1 MLFRSGGIY
10 PTTAGVPQT
19 PQHALAALLEAASNG
34 EYNFLD
40 EVKVYSQLASKIKII
55 FQKYDFNLV
64 YDEDMG
70 EPISDGFYFTISR
83 KGMTGTELLFQMLR
97 YGMAGIT
104 LSTTGSTKE
113 GIRICVSL
121 IRDSQLDEME
131 DRLSALNYQL
141 QPNPV

>member
-1 MLFRSGGIY
+1 MSK
-10 PTTAGVPQT
+10 
-19 PQHALAALLEAASNG
+19 LEPKYAI
-34 EYNFLD
+34 FLND
-40 EVKVYSQLASKIKII
+40 PKKVFVNHGFY
-55 FQKYDFNLV
+55 LV

-83 KGMTGTELLFQMLR
+83 KGMTGAELLFQMLR
-97 YGMAGIT
+97 YGMAGIP

-131 DRLSALNYQL
+131 NRLSALNHQL

>member
-1 MLFRSGGIY
+1 M
-10 PTTAGVPQT
+10 
-19 PQHALAALLEAASNG
+19 EAASNG

-40 EVKVYSQLASKIKII
+40 EVKVYSQLSSKIKII
-55 FQKYDFNLV
+55 FQKYDFKLV

-83 KGMTGTELLFQMLR
+83 KGMTGAELLFQMLR
-97 YGMAGIT
+97 FGMAGIP

-113 GIRICVSL
+113 GIRICVSI

-131 DRLSALNYQL
+131 DRLSALKHQL